1 MEMKL
6 DLEHTGVLLFD
17 LQIGEADETHTH
29 DYFQLSVPMS
39 GNLLTYHNH
48 KELKLENNQSL
59 LVPPGD
65 IHQHEAY
72 QNQKRIMLISF
83 NEDIVQKVYEDRT
96 GDKLHSIDFSPIQH
110 VSTNLVH
117 KAKSLI
123 QSASFHGVE
132 EAMNLEEEFTSAILD
147 HSMGS
152 HSQGWHRNDQL
163 HYTNEPHIVH
173 RLIEFIHDQYYN
185 QLSLEVM
192 AMHMNMSKYHL
203 HRTFTKHMGVTPV
216 NYLHQI
222 RLKTAVS
229 LLLQSKY
236 DITQAAFEV
245 GYRSLSTFNRAF
257 KNVYQQTPSQ
267 YVKNHRFK

>member
-17 LQIGEADETHTH
+17 LQTGEADETHTH
-29 DYFQLSVPMS
+29 DHFQLSVPMS

-48 KELKLENNQSL
+48 KEQKLESDQSL

-72 QNQKRIMLISF
+72 QDQKRIMLISF
-83 NEDIVQKVYEDRT
+83 NEEIVKNVYETKT

-110 VSTNLVH
+110 VSTNLVN
-117 KAKSLI
+117 KAKSII
-123 QSASFHGVE
+123 QSASFQGVE
-132 EAMNLEEEFTSAILD
+132 EAMTLEEEFTSAILD
-147 HSMGS
+147 YTMGS
-152 HSQGWHRNDQL
+152 HSQGWHRNPQL
-163 HYTNEPHIVH
+163 NHTNEPYIVNL
-173 RLIEFIHDQYYN
+173 LIEFIHDQYHD

-222 RLKTAVS
+222 RLKKVVS
-229 LLLQSKY
+229 LLLQSRY

-245 GYRSLSTFNRAF
+245 GYRSISTFNRTF
-257 KNVYQQTPSQ
+257 KNFYQQTPSQ
-267 YVKNHRFK
+267 YVKEHRF